1 MLARTSMLKLQHG
14 RTLSVEP
21 RAAADLVE
29 VRRADGVLELRLE
42 LTQDGVV
49 LQLEAARI
57 SLKADES
64 IDLECKTF
72 NVNADSDV
80 RIESQSGDLR
90 VRGERV
96 YIN

>member
-1 MLARTSMLKLQHG
+1 MLKLQHG

-21 RAAADLVE
+21 AADADLVE
-29 VRRADGVLELRLE
+29 IRRADGVLELRLK
-42 LTQDGVV
+42 LTEDGVV

-64 IDLECKTF
+64 IDVECKTF
-72 NVNADSDV
+72 NLNAESDV
-80 RIESQSGDLR
+80 GIQSRAGDLR